1 MQIDTIKELLRL
13 PAGWIVTRVIGWCS
27 QELHVGI
34 EEVMVEDQKCVGCGI
49 SGYKGC
55 KGSFEVIVEDL
66 PLIDRRVYL
75 HIQHR
80 RYRCQ
85 GCKKSWSLK
94 IPWVKMES
102 RMTKRCAQKV
112 FRLTAI
118 TTNQE
123 AGWYLGFDDEKVY
136 RIDKAILEEEFRKR
150 LVPTPASKNISVDEV
165 AWKKHHRYLTN
176 VVDVDEK
183 VVTWNEKGRKS
194 EVLNRYYES
203 IGEENCQAIE
213 TVALDGARTY
223 ISSTTNYAVNA
234 LIVLDR
240 FHATQKVSKA
250 LDQVRRDELSKAR
263 KNNNEELIELTNCK
277 QRFILLKNKAN
288 LSEKQ
293 SITLSRLCEMNHF
306 IYKAMLL
313 KESFVGVYDLKD
325 ENDAIDYIYGWIDQ
339 ALESGLPAFA
349 EIGWSMV
356 DKIEY
361 VLNWF
366 RCKRSSAISE
376 GFNNKIKRLKRMAY
390 GYKDINYFKLKIH
403 QHCGYLNPRR
413 FNLN

>member
-1 MQIDTIKELLRL
+1 MRHNNIRGL
-13 PAGWIVTRVIGWCS
+13 
-27 QELHVGI
+27 
-34 EEVMVEDQKCVGCGI
+34 
-49 SGYKGC
+49 
-55 KGSFEVIVEDL
+55 
-66 PLIDRRVYL
+66 
-75 HIQHR
+75 
-80 RYRCQ
+80 
-85 GCKKSWSLK
+85 LK
-94 IPWVKMES
+94 IPGYKIKEIIEKNDTQIHIRIEAYKRNEGQCSCCGQRHKSVHSVREMVAEDV
-102 RMTKRCAQKV
+102 RLGERRVFLYITKRRYKCPQDGRIHTEAIEWIELGARVTKAFGRQV
-112 FRLTAI
+112 NRLTAI

-123 AGWYLGFDDEKVY
+123 AGWFLGLNDEKVY
-136 RIDKAILEEEFRKR
+136 RVDKAMLEGLFQMR
-150 LVPTPASKNISVDEV
+150 LVPTPVSTNISVDEV

-183 VVTWNEKGRKS
+183 VVTWNDKGRKA

-203 IGEENCQAIE
+203 LGQENCARIE

-223 ISSTTNYAVNA
+223 ISSTTDYAVNA

-240 FHATQKVSKA
+240 FHATQKASKA

-263 KNNNEELIELTNCK
+263 KNENEELIELTNCK
-277 QRFILLKNKAN
+277 QRFILLKNRNK
-288 LSEKQ
+288 LSDRQ
-293 SITLSRLCEMNHF
+293 AATLQRLCEINQP

-325 ENDAIDYIYGWIDQ
+325 EDEAIGHIYTWIDE
-339 ALESGLPAFA
+339 ALKSGLPSFVEMA
-349 EIGWSMV
+349 WSMV

-366 RCKRSSAISE
+366 KCKRSSAISE

-390 GYKDINYFKLKIH
+390 GYKDIHYFKLKIH

-413 FNLN
+413 FQLN